1 MKSNNLTNSKNSRHS
16 AGFTLIE
23 LLAVIA
29 IVALLAAIAIP
40 VIGRMQRG
48 GQTAASTANLR
59 QIHAMV
65 MNFVGEHNGRLPRA
79 SYPAG
84 QDPNG
89 NEDGFPHYWRRAV
102 WESQRGPLGENY
114 EQKVQNLT
122 QGEYSKVM
130 WCPLQASKHKKSAIG
145 FLEGHG
151 SYSMNIFFFLWED
164 RIKEGDGDAR
174 PIQESVRGKK
184 EPFIV
189 AGTPDKDIGTGPY
202 FESTMPPVD
211 ANYESVWHNM
221 AYDYGSGGGN
231 GLALFFDGGVR
242 LVTPTE
248 GKEMATDVKN
258 HKNFE

>member
-1 MKSNNLTNSKNSRHS
+1 MKNPTPPHQKMNPRS
-16 AGFTLIE
+16 GFTLME
-23 LLAVIA
+23 LLVVIA
-29 IVALLAAIAIP
+29 IIALLAAVAIP
-40 VIGRMQRG
+40 VIGRVQRG
-48 GQTAASTANLR
+48 GQTASSTANLR

-65 MNFVGEHNGRLPRA
+65 MNFVGEHNGKLPRV

-84 QDPNG
+84 EDPNG
-89 NEDGFPHYWRRAV
+89 NEDGIPHYWRRVV
-102 WESQRGPLGENY
+102 WESTQGPLGNTYDE
-114 EQKVQNLT
+114 KVKNLT
-122 QGEYSKVM
+122 QGDYSKVM
-130 WCPLQASKHKKSAIG
+130 WCPVQVSKHKKSTIG

-151 SYSMNIFFFLWED
+151 SYAMNIFFFLWDD

-202 FESTMPPVD
+202 FESTNPPD
-211 ANYESVWHNM
+211 NGQYESVWHNM

-242 LVTPTE
+242 LVTPGE
-248 GKEMATDVKN
+248 GKEMAADVKN